1 MAQQSFPIDEAQLV
15 GLFMQ
20 SIFYGTLLWG
30 DGWFK
35 PVRLVHKTMLLA
47 TTLMFIIATLDV
59 AFQFR
64 HNLEAFIYFKGD
76 PIDEFNKT
84 SYWLNV
90 VVMGCYVAQ
99 VFVGD
104 AVLLYRCWIVYQK
117 NWVVITLPITLWLAT
132 TACGITT
139 IYNEATMDTTGK
151 LLNSKIF
158 LPFITSML
166 CLTLATNVLTTTSR
180 RFPHSI
186 ICLDVALIVLRIWG
200 IRQNLTGIYTPHY
213 PLTNLLVVLI
223 ESGLMYTLSI
233 VVLFGVYMASNNA
246 QYGVSD
252 AVVQIIGITF
262 NLVITSVHRKESSN
276 RCTIHPIHSHPTQPS
291 GSLPMHNIIS
301 IHTTVDRFPDQD
313 LPQKRISSDENQSTP
328 TDTKVTLTKS
338 EGEV

>member
-1 MAQQSFPIDEAQLV
+1 MVKQSFPIDAAQLV

-35 PVRLVHKTMLLA
+35 PLRLVHKKMLLA
-47 TTLMFIIATLDV
+47 TTLMFIFASLDL
-59 AFQFR
+59 AFHLR
-64 HNLEAFIYFKGD
+64 HNLEAFIYFNGD
-76 PIDEFNKT
+76 PIDDFNDS

-90 VVMGCYVAQ
+90 VSMGCYVAQ
-99 VFVGD
+99 IFVGD
-104 AVLLYRCWIVYQK
+104 AVLLFRCWIVYQRT
-117 NWVVITLPITLWLAT
+117 WIVVILPMILWLAT

-139 IYNEATMDTTGK
+139 IYIEATINSAGK
-151 LLNSKIF
+151 LLNSKNL

-180 RFPHSI
+180 SFPHSV
-186 ICLDVALIVLRIWG
+186 ICLNVALIVLRIWG
-200 IRQNLTGIYTPHY
+200 IRRNLTGIYTPHY

-233 VVLFGVYMASNNA
+233 LILFGLYMASNNG

-262 NLVITSVHRKESSN
+262 NLVITSVDRKESSN
-276 RCTIHPIHSHPTQPS
+276 RSTTHPARSHSTQPS
-291 GSLPMHNIIS
+291 SCLPMHNIIS
-301 IHTTVDRFPDQD
+301 IHTTVDRYPDQD
-313 LPQKRISSDENQSTP
+313 LPQKRLSSDENQSTP
-328 TDTKVTLTKS
+328 TDTKVTWTKS